1 MPQLEQFLKKHFN
14 TELQEEISNL
24 IHELS
29 MRKYFNN
36 TIMLLDN
43 PEIPKNEV
51 AIATV
56 SSSLLRN
63 INYKL
68 GRFQTIEEK
77 ISRQRIFGI
86 LFERLL
92 VSFISKNIREVDK
105 IFSSMESSLY
115 ITCLQQGYDHN
126 LMKKL
131 FDFEGLKH
139 VLHNLRNQELTVTL
153 ANNQKIQKYVWLN
166 KGNLPELVDILL
178 KNNYIKSKKEFF
190 DLFLKPDEI
199 QEIRWSKDKKQ
210 HLALLLNRLFTEGFA
225 KIEGNKG
232 YFSFAEK
239 HFTSFEKV
247 PFAVNSLKKLSSLI
261 AKNPSAYSIA
271 INEVNDIL
279 KQISK

>member
-77 ISRQRIFGI
+77 ISRQRIF
-86 LFERLL
+86 
-92 VSFISKNIREVDK
+92 
-105 IFSSMESSLY
+105 
-115 ITCLQQGYDHN
+115 
-126 LMKKL
+126 
-131 FDFEGLKH
+131 
-139 VLHNLRNQELTVTL
+139 
-153 ANNQKIQKYVWLN
+153 
-166 KGNLPELVDILL
+166 
-178 KNNYIKSKKEFF
+178 
-190 DLFLKPDEI
+190 
-199 QEIRWSKDKKQ
+199 
-210 HLALLLNRLFTEGFA
+210 
-225 KIEGNKG
+225 
-232 YFSFAEK
+232 
-239 HFTSFEKV
+239 
-247 PFAVNSLKKLSSLI
+247 
-261 AKNPSAYSIA
+261 
-271 INEVNDIL
+271 
-279 KQISK
+279 